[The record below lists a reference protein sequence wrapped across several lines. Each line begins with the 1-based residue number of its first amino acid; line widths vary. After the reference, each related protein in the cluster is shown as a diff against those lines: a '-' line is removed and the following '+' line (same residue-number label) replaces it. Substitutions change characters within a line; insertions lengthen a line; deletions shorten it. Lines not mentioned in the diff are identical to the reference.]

1 MGVAIALDNVTLKLG
16 DRRILENVSLAIN
29 DGEFIG
35 LLGANGAGKT
45 TLLRAILGMLPL
57 AQGSLLVFG
66 RPPSRGN
73 AAIGY
78 MPQNRASLAETR
90 LHGWDYVAAV
100 VQGQSPGLPLYGS
113 PLRRKVDKALAL
125 VEATSLANR
134 PLTELSG
141 GERQRLLLAQALVDE
156 PRLLL
161 LDEPLLNLDPGQ
173 QRNVVAL
180 VKHLQT
186 ELHIP
191 VIFSS
196 HELNPLLWAIDRILY
211 LGHGAAAIGP
221 VDSVITGPVLSKLYN
236 APIEVH
242 RVGGRI
248 FVMSDSVEV
257 ERDAHRHEGHDHH
270 GHHHA

>member
-16 DRRILENVSLAIN
+16 DRRILENVSLAVN

-66 RPPSRGN
+66 QPPSRGN

-90 LHGWDYVAAV
+90 LRGWDYVAAV
-100 VQGQSPGLPLYGS
+100 VQGQSTGLPLYGS
-113 PLRRKVDKALAL
+113 ALRRKVDKALAL